1 MATVTSI
8 NINGLRDK
16 NKMKK
21 LLFTYR
27 SDIICIQETNWEED
41 KVKEMREEWR
51 GDIYYNNGAKNA
63 RGVAILFKKD
73 IVEGIREVYKD
84 QRGRILVVEF
94 MYRDM
99 DFRLINIYVPNIEG
113 DRREILK
120 ELKGL
125 IVGKCIIVGDFN
137 IKCSRLDVGKGVK
150 FRWEKSRGMLMEIMR
165 EKGLIDVWRY
175 ENPEKREFTR
185 RQLREGILKQS
196 RIDLV
201 LVEEEIIRYIDG
213 IKHQVNS
220 LSDHDSVRFRI
231 KVGSEEVG
239 GGMWILNAG
248 YIEEEEYEIQMKD
261 LLNREEEKIDEYTRD
276 GGLEGTI
283 AERWEEIKDQI
294 KLISIKYSKKRR
306 GKMKKEEIM
315 LRERLREELVK
326 AEDEEGYSME
336 KYIEVKMALEKYER
350 EKCRGAILRS
360 KAKYALEGEKCT
372 GYFLG
377 LEKRRQSKTYINEI
391 NTKEGKTTKDY
402 VEILERVQ
410 EFYGELYKRGEV
422 DERSIDG
429 VLESVE
435 NILNKEDAEW
445 CDREI
450 DEKEVEAA
458 IGGLKSGKS
467 PGSDGIGI
475 EWYKT
480 YREEVAPILVKVFK
494 EMERTGMVQDRMVEG
509 VIALVYK
516 KGNRLNIENYRPI
529 SLLNVDYKILTK
541 VLANRVKKVI
551 GSIVQ
556 PTQSYSI
563 PGRDI
568 ADTIGTVRDVIEYMK
583 RDKKGGIVLGID
595 WNKAFDRVE
604 HKYLFKV
611 LEKFG
616 FGSRM
621 IGWVKRLYEKA
632 KSCIKINGVL
642 TDRFKIG
649 RSVRQGCPLSA
660 LLYAISV
667 EPLATL
673 IKRDR
678 RVVGIELPYG
688 GMCTINQ
695 YADDTTITVRE
706 GNSVKRVLEIVKM
719 FGKASGA
726 KINVDKS
733 ELMYIGEVERVE
745 VGIRV
750 EEKYMKVLGVYLG
763 VESKEARDVTWTGV
777 INKIRTVSATWKGRK
792 LKLNGKVIVVNSLLL
807 SVCVYVM
814 SVMEM
819 PGWVMNEL
827 NKIVCDFIWEGKGV
841 KIAQKTLVGKRW
853 EGGLSLMDLEIKR
866 AAMRI
871 KTVKKYMGGLWDYG
885 WKEFL
890 RKYIDDVG
898 GIGDNG
904 WYMGFKQSMTEGI
917 PEIYRE
923 VLEAWRQFLPK
934 IEYECEDIQ
943 VIKNLPLFLNE
954 KIKHKNK
961 TLYEC
966 KFIEG
971 GIKQVKDIMYEVIP
985 GFLKNNCIYDTVC
998 DLEGMENREKVN
1010 KIYGKIKSSIPL
1022 QWTNMIEREYVSNV
1036 EKCMPEMY
1044 VDDNA
1049 EKNKL
1054 KNMSVKNI
1062 YRRIIVDVIKEPASE
1077 KVWKKVFEDLD
1088 VKKIWSNLNIK
1099 YNSIE
1104 CENNDFLIRHNRIY
1118 TNVVLNKINNEVN
1131 VICDVCGNGHE
1142 SFLHYFLR
1150 CEELVDFFDFLKN
1163 LLLENWSVKVE
1174 TEEEWG
1180 KLFLFGTFGKRKS
1193 TDICLINFVLSH
1205 ARLAV
1210 VLRRNYAHFEGRK
1223 VKVKDMFKSMI
1234 QRDVE
1239 LICKYGDKE
1248 GKEFFLTT
1256 NKFIHQNVGEEICF
1270 NW

>member
-1 MATVTSI
+1 MILAQIVYLIVWFLSRFFFVTLMATVTTI
-8 NINGLRDK
+8 NINGLR
-16 NKMKK
+16 NRTKMKA

-41 KVKEMREEWR
+41 KVREMREEWR

-63 RGVAILFKKD
+63 RGVAILIKKD
-73 IVEGIREVYKD
+73 SVENIREVYKD

-94 MYRDM
+94 RYREI
-99 DFRLINIYVPNIEG
+99 DFRLINIYVPNIEL
-113 DRREILK
+113 DRREILE

-125 IVGKCIIVGDFN
+125 VDGKCIIVGDFN
-137 IKCSRLDVGKGVK
+137 IKCSRLDVGKGVQ
-150 FRWEKSRGMLMEIMR
+150 FRWEKSRGMLIEIMR
-165 EKGLIDVWRY
+165 EKGLMDVWRY

-185 RQLREGILKQS
+185 KQLKEGILKQS

-201 LVEEEIIRYIDG
+201 LVKEEIIRYIDG
-213 IKHQVNS
+213 IRHQGNS

-231 KVGSEEVG
+231 KIGNEEVG

-248 YIEEEEYEIQMKD
+248 YIEEEEYESQMKD
-261 LLNREEEKIDEYTRD
+261 LLNREHVEIEEHKICGRLDDGIGYRWEKI
-276 GGLEGTI
+276 
-283 AERWEEIKDQI
+283 KDDI

-306 GKMKKEEIM
+306 EKMKKEEM
-315 LRERLREELVK
+315 LLRERLREELVK
-326 AEDEEGYSME
+326 AEDEEEYSME
-336 KYIEVKMALEKYER
+336 KYLEVKMALEKYER

-377 LEKRRQSKTYINEI
+377 LEKRRQSKTYISEI

-410 EFYGELYKRGEV
+410 EFYEELYKRGGV
-422 DERSIDG
+422 DERSIDE
-429 VLESVE
+429 VLESVGD
-435 NILNKEDAEW
+435 ILSKEDGEW
-445 CDREI
+445 CDRDIE
-450 DEKEVEAA
+450 EEEVKEA

-467 PGSDGIGI
+467 PGTDGIGI
-475 EWYKT
+475 EWYKV
-480 YREEVAPILVKVFK
+480 YKEGVAPILVEVFK
-494 EMERTGMVQDRMVEG
+494 GIETVQDRMVEG

-516 KGNRLNIENYRPI
+516 KGNRLDIENYRPI

-541 VLANRVKKVI
+541 VLANRVKRVI

-568 ADTIGTVRDVIEYMK
+568 ADTIGTVRDVMEYMK

-604 HKYLFKV
+604 HEYLFKV

-616 FGSRM
+616 FGVKI
-621 IGWVKRLYEKA
+621 IGWVRRLYEKA

-642 TDRFKIG
+642 TDKFQLE

-673 IKRDR
+673 IKRDKR
-678 RVVGIELPYG
+678 IAGIELPYG

-706 GNSVKRVLEIVKM
+706 GNSVKTVLEIVKKY
-719 FGKASGA
+719 GNASGA
-726 KINVDKS
+726 KINMDKS
-733 ELMYIGEVERVE
+733 ELMYIGDVERVE
-745 VGIRV
+745 VGVRV

-777 INKIRTVSATWKGRK
+777 INKIRTVCAAWKGRK
-792 LKLNGKVIVVNSLLL
+792 LKLNGKVIVVNGLLL
-807 SVCVYVM
+807 SICVYVM

-853 EGGLSLMDLEIKR
+853 EGSLNLMDLEIKR

-871 KTVKKYMGGLWDYG
+871 KTVIKYMGGRWDYG

-890 RKYIDDVG
+890 KKYIDDVG

-904 WYMGFKQSMTEGI
+904 WYMGFKQSMTGGI

-923 VLEAWRQFLPK
+923 VLEAWRKLLPK

-954 KIKHKNK
+954 KIKYKNK
-961 TLYEC
+961 TLYEH

-971 GIKQVKDIMYEVIP
+971 GIKQVKDILYEVIP
-985 GFLKNNCIYDTVC
+985 GFLRNNCIYDSVC
-998 DLEGMENREKVN
+998 NLEGMENREKVN
-1010 KIYGKIKSSIPL
+1010 TIYGKIKSSIPL
-1022 QWTNMIEREYVSNV
+1022 KWTNMIESECAFKK
-1036 EKCMPEMY
+1036 EQCMPEMY
-1044 VDDNA
+1044 VDDDG
-1049 EKNKL
+1049 EKYTI
-1054 KNMSVKNI
+1054 KNMSVKNV
-1062 YRRIIVDVIKEPASE
+1062 YRRLIVDVIKEPAAE
-1077 KVWKKVFEDLD
+1077 KVWNKVFEDLD
-1088 VKKIWSNLNIK
+1088 VKKIWSNINIK

-1131 VICDVCGNGHE
+1131 VMCDVCENGHE

-1150 CEELVDFFDFLKN
+1150 CDALVEFFDFLKSSGGQSTQIKY
-1163 LLLENWSVKVE
+1163 LS
-1174 TEEEWG
+1174 
-1180 KLFLFGTFGKRKS
+1180 KS
-1193 TDICLINFVLSH
+1193 TD
-1205 ARLAV
+1205 R
-1210 VLRRNYAHFEGRK
+1210 Y
-1223 VKVKDMFKSMI
+1223 
-1234 QRDVE
+1234 
-1239 LICKYGDKE
+1239 
-1248 GKEFFLTT
+1248 
-1256 NKFIHQNVGEEICF
+1256 NKILLQ
-1270 NW
+1270 